1 MDGSTYSLN
10 ILGGT
15 RTISYNA
22 TGKSP
27 TPAQAAYSCE
37 LYKDGVKVTPSSY
50 AWSASGHLSGTS
62 TAAGFTPTALQTY
75 NASLTSSNV
84 VSLTVAYGGKW
95 SSKELFKW

>member
-1 MDGSTYSLN
+1 MALAREQITIVDLHDGVDGSTYSLN

-37 LYKDGVKVTPSSY
+37 L
-50 AWSASGHLSGTS
+50 
-62 TAAGFTPTALQTY
+62 
-75 NASLTSSNV
+75 
-84 VSLTVAYGGKW
+84 
-95 SSKELFKW
+95 